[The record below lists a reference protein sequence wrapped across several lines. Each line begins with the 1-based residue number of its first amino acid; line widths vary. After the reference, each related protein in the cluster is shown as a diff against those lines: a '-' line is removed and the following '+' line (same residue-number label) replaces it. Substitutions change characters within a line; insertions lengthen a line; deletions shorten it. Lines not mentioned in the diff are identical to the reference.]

1 MRRSLIVVSLSLI
14 CAAAIV
20 ACGANAQTQSSAPG
34 EEPSGSSS
42 GPVIEKQRVKS
53 YSLPPE
59 KYEKAVAYSRTQYRL
74 HFVGV
79 VYSLLLLLILPWN
92 SNSSEASPAA
102 SGWEI
107 WKPAKS
113 VPPGTM

>member
-20 ACGANAQTQSSAPG
+20 ACGANAQTQSSAPV
-34 EEPSGSSS
+34 EQPSGSSS

-59 KYEKAVAYSRTQYRL
+59 KYEKAVAYLENAVQTALCRRCLLTVLAVDHPVAANCAGIARL
-74 HFVGV
+74 G
-79 VYSLLLLLILPWN
+79 
-92 SNSSEASPAA
+92 
-102 SGWEI
+102 
-107 WKPAKS
+107 
-113 VPPGTM
+113 